1 MTRIIEDHIEQMVIE
16 SLKDKR
22 FTFLPPEYLDPDN
35 HDTLRSSF
43 SEVLIIAHIQEALAR
58 INPGLSSQSIQQA
71 IRDIQQ
77 VNTHG
82 DLVACNQH
90 FHTLFTEGIDTT
102 FVVDGE
108 GRNIKAWLVDKRNLE
123 NNNWVVTHQLT
134 VIENGQNKRP
144 DVLIYL
150 NGIPVVVIELKNA
163 TDSNATI
170 DKAYQQLQTYHK
182 AIPSLFCYN
191 LLEVISDG
199 LEAKVGTITADIS
212 RFMSWKTADGKTT
225 AARTT
230 SELQV
235 MIEGL
240 FNIPTLLDLSLNFIV
255 FEKYSSE
262 DSTTKTIK
270 IGVVKK
276 VAAYHQYYAVKKAV
290 ISTSIAS
297 TEGGNKKG
305 GVVWHTQGS
314 GKSLSMVFYTGLLVQ
329 HLNNPT
335 VIVITDRN
343 DLDEQLFET
352 FANCSQL
359 LRQVPVQIDSR
370 SSLIK
375 ELKNRQSG
383 GIFFTTI
390 QKFLPE
396 EGNVQFEELS
406 TRRNIVVIADE
417 AHRTQYGFEAKVKY
431 IKDKEG
437 NEIGTDIG
445 YGFAKHMHDALPNAT
460 FIGFTG
466 TPVESTDKN
475 TKAVFGEYVDIY
487 DIERAVKDGATVPIY
502 YENRFA
508 KLKLGD
514 LLAEDIEAQLNL
526 AAEGMPEYIV
536 KDAIEK
542 ATKQESIVGGTKR
555 LKIVAEDIVTH
566 YEDREKTLAGK
577 ALIVAMSRT
586 IAVKLY
592 NEITTLKPEWHSE
605 DDNMGAIKVIMTG
618 SSSDEEFLRPHI
630 RNKAGRNKIASRLK
644 DINDNLKMVIV
655 VDMWLTG
662 FDAPILHTMY
672 LDKDMT
678 GHNLM
683 QAIARVNRVFKN
695 KPGGLIVDYVPVT
708 GNLKEALKN
717 YTESNGKG
725 QIALDINEAAAFMV
739 TKYEVVQQMYHGFN
753 YMEYFTSATGR
764 QLNIILEAEDHILG
778 LEEGK
783 ERYLKE
789 VSALSKAYALAKCEP
804 EAKQIA
810 EEVAFFQAVRAR
822 LAKFDLSVTGQQR
835 KDFEDTIKNIVE
847 SAVATDGIINLL
859 DQAGLEKPEVSIF
872 SEDFMEDVRNMKQKN
887 VAIELLKKLLSDQIK
902 IRFKRNAVVTK
913 SFSERL
919 TDAINQYNRKSL
931 TALEM
936 LELLLEIT
944 KDVNRETAK
953 GNDLGLTDT
962 EKAFYDALTVNK
974 SAKELLGDEKLMII
988 AKELVERVK
997 KSTSI
1002 DWTIRQSAKDRVKLE
1017 VKRVLKFHKYPPDDE
1032 PRAIDTV
1039 LEQAELHAGELV

>member
-1 MTRIIEDHIEQMVIE
+1 MG
-16 SLKDKR
+16 
-22 FTFLPPEYLDPDN
+22 
-35 HDTLRSSF
+35 TLRANYSD
-43 SEVLIIAHIQEALAR
+43 VLILSHLQEALAR
-58 INPGLSSQSIQQA
+58 INPKLSAATIQQA
-71 IRDIQQ
+71 IRDVQQ
-77 VNTHG
+77 VNTYG

-90 FHTLFTEGIDTT
+90 FQILLTQGIDTT
-102 FVVDGE
+102 FVENGE
-108 GRNIKAWLVDKRNLE
+108 ERTVKAWLIDKENPS

-134 VIENGQNKRP
+134 IIENGQNKRP
-144 DVLIYL
+144 DVIIYL
-150 NGIPVVVIELKNA
+150 NGIPVIVFELKNA
-163 TDSNATI
+163 TDSSATI

-182 AIPSLFCYN
+182 AIPTLFCYN

-255 FEKYSSE
+255 FEKFASE
-262 DSTTKTIK
+262 DSKTKMVK
-270 IGVVKK
+270 VGVIKK

-290 ISTSIAS
+290 ITTSDAS
-297 TEGGNKKG
+297 KEGGNKKG

-352 FANCSQL
+352 FANCAQL

-396 EGNVQFEELS
+396 DGAAQYDELS
-406 TRRNIVVIADE
+406 DRRNIVVIADE

-431 IKDKEG
+431 IKDKDG

-475 TKAVFGEYVDIY
+475 TKAVFGEYVDVY
-487 DIERAVKDGATVPIY
+487 DIERAVRDGATVPIY

-508 KLKLGD
+508 KLKLD
-514 LLAEDIEAQLNL
+514 QLVVDDIDEAISKVAQD
-526 AAEGMPEYIV
+526 MPEYIV
-536 KDAIEK
+536 KGAVER
-542 ATKQESIVGGTKR
+542 ATRQESIVGNTKR
-555 LKIVAEDIVTH
+555 LQIIAEDIITH
-566 YEDREKTLAGK
+566 YEDREKVFTGK
-577 ALIVAMSRT
+577 ALIVAMSRMV
-586 IAVKLY
+586 AVKLY
-592 NEITTLKPEWHSE
+592 NEIIALRPDWHS
-605 DDNMGAIKVIMTG
+605 DDDESGVIKVIMTG
-618 SSSDEEFLRPHI
+618 SSSDEDFLRPHI
-630 RNKAGRNKIASRLK
+630 RNKIGRTKIAGRLK
-644 DINDNLKMVIV
+644 DIKDPLKMVIV

-672 LDKDMT
+672 LDKDMS

-683 QAIARVNRVFKN
+683 QAIARVNRVFRD

-708 GNLKEALKN
+708 GNLKAALKT
-717 YTESNGKG
+717 YTESSGNG
-725 QIALDINEAAAFMV
+725 QIAVDVQEAAAFMM
-739 TKYEVVQQMYHGFN
+739 TKLEVVQQMYHGFD
-753 YMEYFTSATGR
+753 YMEYFTATTGR
-764 QLNIILEAEDHILG
+764 RMNIILEAEDHILG

-783 ERYLKE
+783 ERYLRE
-789 VSALSKAYALAKCEP
+789 VSSLSKSYALAKSEP

-822 LAKFDLSVTGQQR
+822 LAKFDLAVTGQQ
-835 KDFEDTIKNIVE
+835 KKEFEDTIKGMVE
-847 SAVATDGIINLL
+847 SAVSTDGIINLL
-859 DQAGLEKPEVSIF
+859 DQAGLDKPEVSIF
-872 SEDFMEDVRNMKQKN
+872 SQDFMDEVKSMKQRN

-902 IRFKRNAVVTK
+902 IRFKRNIVVTK
-913 SFSERL
+913 SFSEKL

-944 KDVNRETAK
+944 KDVNAESAK
-953 GNDLGLTDT
+953 GNDLGLSET

-974 SAKELLGDEKLMII
+974 SAVELMGDDKLMVI
-988 AKELVERVK
+988 AKELVERVRR
-997 KSTSI
+997 STNV
-1002 DWTIRQSAKDRVKLE
+1002 DWTIRQSAKDKVKLE
-1017 VKRVLKFHKYPPDDE
+1017 VKRVLRFHKYPPDDE

-1039 LEQAELHAGELV
+1039 VEQAELHAGELV